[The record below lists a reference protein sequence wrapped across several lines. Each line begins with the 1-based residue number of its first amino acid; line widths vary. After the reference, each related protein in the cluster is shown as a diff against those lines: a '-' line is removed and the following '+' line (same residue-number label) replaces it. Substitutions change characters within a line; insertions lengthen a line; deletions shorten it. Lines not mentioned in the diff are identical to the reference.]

1 MANNN
6 GSAIGKTKRSTDN
19 MIEAAIAK
27 QNGWLDRRR
36 NFTRRFLKSI
46 NVFSNDSEQKKEK
59 VVVREHTTRDE
70 RNESKSVLREYWFPI
85 LCALIVL
92 FVAVWVVFIRVG
104 VPGRVVGLDIN
115 ANAQANPV
123 PIETVSRDTVKNI
136 VEPTDIPTFD
146 IVRIRENGIIVAG
159 RWQANK
165 NISVLINNK
174 IVATERTN
182 ENGEFVY
189 APSTGLKPGNYTLSL
204 MGANPKMKSEDKV
217 FLYISDADYRNSVS
231 LLMTRDGSRVLQSP
245 SILTD
250 GDLVVS
256 KIDYLDTGRII
267 VTGDALPRLRVS
279 LSLNDK
285 YMGFARVSDYK
296 HFGVGADVG
305 ELKPGNEYNLTVRLH
320 DGDGQTI
327 ATVNHNFIMPEMTGD
342 NDTFYTVRRGD
353 CLWIIARNFLRRG
366 VLFSII
372 AERNNI
378 ENPDLIL
385 TNQLLQIPTKK

>member
-6 GSAIGKTKRSTDN
+6 STAIGKTKRSTDN
-19 MIEAAIAK
+19 MIDEAIAQ
-27 QNGWLDRRR
+27 QNGWLNRRR
-36 NFTRRFLKSI
+36 NFTRRFLKSV
-46 NVFSNDSEQKKEK
+46 NVFSRKSESQEEK
-59 VVVREHTTRDE
+59 VVVRERTTRDE
-70 RNESKSVLREYWFPI
+70 KNENKSVLREYWFPI

-104 VPGRVVGLDIN
+104 VPGRVVGLDMN
-115 ANAQANPV
+115 ANAKANPV

-146 IVRIRENGIIVAG
+146 IVRVKENGIIVAG

-189 APSTGLKPGNYTLSL
+189 APNTGLKPGNYTLSL
-204 MGANPKMKSEDKV
+204 LGANPKMKSKDKV

-250 GDLVVS
+250 GDLIVS

>member
-6 GSAIGKTKRSTDN
+6 TMVIGKTKRSTDN
-19 MIEAAIAK
+19 MIDDAIAQ
-27 QNGWLDRRR
+27 QNSWLNRRR
-36 NFTRRFLKSI
+36 NFTRRFLRSM
-46 NVFSNDSEQKKEK
+46 NVFSHDATEPKKEK
-59 VVVREHTTRDE
+59 VIVTRERAPRDKTE
-70 RNESKSVLREYWFPI
+70 ENKSVLREYWFPI

-92 FVAVWVVFIRVG
+92 FVAIWVIFIRVG
-104 VPGRVVGLDIN
+104 IPGRVVVLN
-115 ANAQANPV
+115 SNANPV
-123 PIETVSRDTVKNI
+123 PVETVSRDTVKNI
-136 VEPTDIPTFD
+136 PEPTDIPTFD
-146 IVRIRENGIIVAG
+146 IVRVKENGIVVAG
-159 RWQANK
+159 RWQPNK
-165 NISVLINNK
+165 NISILVNNK

-189 APSTGLKPGNYTLSL
+189 APANGLRPGNYTLSL
-204 MGANPKMKSEDKV
+204 MGAEPKMKSADKV

-279 LSLNDK
+279 LSLDDK
-285 YMGFARVSDYK
+285 YIGFARVSDYK
-296 HFGVGADVG
+296 HFGVGADAG
-305 ELKPGNEYNLTVRLH
+305 ELKPGQEYNLTVRLH

-327 ATVNHNFIMPEMTGD
+327 ATVNHNFVMPEMTGD

-372 AERNNI
+372 AERNSI
-378 ENPDLIL
+378 QNPDLIF
-385 TNQLLQIPTKK
+385 TDQLLQIPTKK

>member
-6 GSAIGKTKRSTDN
+6 TMVIGKTKRSTDN
-19 MIEAAIAK
+19 MIDEAIAQ
-27 QNGWLDRRR
+27 QNSWLNRRR

-46 NVFSNDSEQKKEK
+46 NVFSHKEEPEQETVVIKRGRATRND
-59 VVVREHTTRDE
+59 TDE
-70 RNESKSVLREYWFPI
+70 NKSVLREYWFPI

-92 FVAVWVVFIRVG
+92 FVAIWVIFIRIG
-104 VPGRVVGLDIN
+104 TPQRVVTLN
-115 ANAQANPV
+115 ANPV

-136 VEPTDIPTFD
+136 SEPTDIPTFD
-146 IVRIRENGIIVAG
+146 IVRVKKDGIVVAG
-159 RWQANK
+159 RWQPNK
-165 NISVLINNK
+165 NISILINNK
-174 IVATERTN
+174 IVATERTD

-189 APSTGLKPGNYTLSL
+189 APTNGLKPGNYTLSL
-204 MGANPKMKSEDKV
+204 MGAEPKMKSEDKV

-250 GDLVVS
+250 GDLAVS

-279 LSLNDK
+279 LSLDDK
-285 YMGFARVSDYK
+285 YIGFARVSDYK
-296 HFGVGADVG
+296 HFGVGADAG
-305 ELKPGNEYNLTVRLH
+305 ELKPGTEYNLTVRLH

-327 ATVNHNFIMPEMTGD
+327 ATVNHNFVMPEMTGD

-372 AERNNI
+372 AERNSI
-378 ENPDLIL
+378 QNPDLIF
-385 TNQLLQIPTKK
+385 TDQLLQIPTKK

>member
-6 GSAIGKTKRSTDN
+6 NATIGKTKRSTDN
-19 MIEAAIAK
+19 MIDDAIAR
-27 QNGWLDRRR
+27 QNNWLAHRR

-46 NVFSNDSEQKKEK
+46 NVFSHDQAAEKEK
-59 VVVREHTTRDE
+59 VVVKHRDDKDE
-70 RNESKSVLREYWFPI
+70 NKSVLREYWFPI

-92 FVAVWVVFIRVG
+92 FVAIWVIFIRVG
-104 VPGRVVGLDIN
+104 TPRRVIN
-115 ANAQANPV
+115 LNANPV
-123 PIETVSRDTVKNI
+123 PVETVSRDTVKNI
-136 VEPTDIPTFD
+136 SEPTDIPTFD
-146 IVRIRENGIIVAG
+146 IVRVKGNGIIVAG
-159 RWQANK
+159 RWQPNK
-165 NISVLINNK
+165 NISILINNK

-182 ENGEFVY
+182 KDGEFVY
-189 APSTGLKPGNYTLSL
+189 APTNGLKPGNYTLSL
-204 MGANPKMKSEDKV
+204 MGAEPKTKSADKV
-217 FLYISDADYRNSVS
+217 FLYVSDADYRNSVS

-279 LSLNDK
+279 LSLDDK
-285 YMGFARVSDYK
+285 YIGFARVSDYK
-296 HFGVGADVG
+296 HFGVGADAG
-305 ELKPGNEYNLTVRLH
+305 ELKPGQEYNLTVRLH

-327 ATVNHNFIMPEMTGD
+327 ATINHSFVMPEMTGD

-353 CLWIIARNFLRRG
+353 CLWVIARNFLRRG

-372 AERNNI
+372 AERNSI
-378 ENPDLIL
+378 QNPDLIF
-385 TNQLLQIPTKK
+385 TDQLLQIPTKK

>member
-6 GSAIGKTKRSTDN
+6 NGAIGKTKRSTDN
-19 MIEAAIAK
+19 MIDEAIAQ
-27 QNGWLDRRR
+27 QNGWLNRRR
-36 NFTRRFLKSI
+36 NFTRRFLKSV
-46 NVFSNDSEQKKEK
+46 NVFSHKNDAQEEK
-59 VVVREHTTRDE
+59 VVVVRERAPRDTRDE
-70 RNESKSVLREYWFPI
+70 NKSVLREYWFPI

-104 VPGRVVGLDIN
+104 VPGRVVGLNMN
-115 ANAQANPV
+115 ANANPV

-136 VEPTDIPTFD
+136 SEPTDIPTFD
-146 IVRIRENGIIVAG
+146 IVRIKENGIIVAG

-189 APSTGLKPGNYTLSL
+189 APTTGLKPGNYTLSL

-231 LLMTRDGSRVLQSP
+231 LLMTRNGSRVLQSP
-245 SILTD
+245 SLLTD

-279 LSLNDK
+279 LALDDK

-305 ELKPGNEYNLTVRLH
+305 ELKPGQEYNLTVRLH

-372 AERNNI
+372 AERNSI
-378 ENPDLIL
+378 QNPDLIF
-385 TNQLLQIPTKK
+385 TDQLLQIPTKK

>member
-6 GSAIGKTKRSTDN
+6 TMVIGKTKRSTDN
-19 MIEAAIAK
+19 MIDDAIAK
-27 QNGWLDRRR
+27 QNSWLNRRR

-46 NVFSNDSEQKKEK
+46 NVFSSKEIETEEK
-59 VVVREHTTRDE
+59 VVVVKHE
-70 RNESKSVLREYWFPI
+70 RAQNENDNKSVLREYWFPI

-92 FVAVWVVFIRVG
+92 FVAIWVIFIRVG
-104 VPGRVVGLDIN
+104 IPRRVIN
-115 ANAQANPV
+115 LNANPV
-123 PIETVSRDTVKNI
+123 PVETVSRNTVKNI
-136 VEPTDIPTFD
+136 SEPTDIPTFD
-146 IVRIRENGIIVAG
+146 IVRVKENGIVVAG
-159 RWQANK
+159 RWQPNK
-165 NISVLINNK
+165 NISILINNK

-189 APSTGLKPGNYTLSL
+189 VPTNGLKPGNYTLSL
-204 MGANPKMKSEDKV
+204 MGVEPKMKSADKV

-250 GDLVVS
+250 GDLIVS

-279 LSLNDK
+279 LSLDDK
-285 YMGFARVSDYK
+285 YIGFARVSDYK
-296 HFGVGADVG
+296 HFGVGADAG
-305 ELKPGNEYNLTVRLH
+305 ELKPGQEYNLTVRLH

-327 ATVNHNFIMPEMTGD
+327 ATVNHNFVMPEMTGD

-372 AERNNI
+372 AERNSI
-378 ENPDLIL
+378 QNPDLIF
-385 TNQLLQIPTKK
+385 TDQLLQIPTKK

>member
-1 MANNN
+1 MANTNT
-6 GSAIGKTKRSTDN
+6 AVMGKTKRSTDN
-19 MIEAAIAK
+19 MIDEAIAQ
-27 QNGWLDRRR
+27 QNSWLNRRR
-36 NFTRRFLKSI
+36 NFTRRFLKSV
-46 NVFSNDSEQKKEK
+46 NVFSHRDDENEK
-59 VVVREHTTRDE
+59 VVVKRERAPRD
-70 RNESKSVLREYWFPI
+70 NNDDKKSVLREYWFPI

-92 FVAVWVVFIRVG
+92 FVAIWVIFIRIG
-104 VPGRVVGLDIN
+104 TPQRVVVLN
-115 ANAQANPV
+115 ANPV
-123 PIETVSRDTVKNI
+123 PVETVSRDTVKNI
-136 VEPTDIPTFD
+136 SEPADIPTFD
-146 IVRIRENGIIVAG
+146 IVRIKENGIVVAG
-159 RWQANK
+159 RWQPNK

-189 APSTGLKPGNYTLSL
+189 APANGLKPGNYTLSL
-204 MGANPKMKSEDKV
+204 MGVEPKMKSADKV

-245 SILTD
+245 SILKD

-279 LSLNDK
+279 LSLDDK
-285 YMGFARVSDYK
+285 YIGFARVSDYK
-296 HFGVGADVG
+296 HFGLGADAG
-305 ELKPGNEYNLTVRLH
+305 ELKPGQEYNLTVRLH

-327 ATVNHNFIMPEMTGD
+327 ATVNHNFVMPEMTGD

-372 AERNNI
+372 AERNSI
-378 ENPDLIL
+378 QNPDLIF
-385 TNQLLQIPTKK
+385 TDQLLQIPTKQ

>member
-6 GSAIGKTKRSTDN
+6 TMVIGKTKRSTDN
-19 MIEAAIAK
+19 MIDEAIAQ
-27 QNGWLDRRR
+27 QNSWLNRRR

-46 NVFSNDSEQKKEK
+46 NVFSRKEESEKETIVVTRERAPRDDNDK
-59 VVVREHTTRDE
+59 
-70 RNESKSVLREYWFPI
+70 NKSVLREYWFPI
-85 LCALIVL
+85 LCAFIVL
-92 FVAVWVVFIRVG
+92 FVAIWVIFVRVG
-104 VPGRVVGLDIN
+104 TPQRVITLN
-115 ANAQANPV
+115 ANPV
-123 PIETVSRDTVKNI
+123 PVETVSNDTVKNI
-136 VEPTDIPTFD
+136 SEPTDIPTFD
-146 IVRIRENGIIVAG
+146 IVRIRENGIVVAG
-159 RWQANK
+159 RWQPNK
-165 NISVLINNK
+165 NISILVNNK
-174 IVATERTN
+174 IVATERTD

-189 APSTGLKPGNYTLSL
+189 APTNGLKPGNYTLSL
-204 MGANPKMKSEDKV
+204 MGAEPKMKSEDKV

-245 SILTD
+245 SILKD

-285 YMGFARVSDYK
+285 YLGFARVSDYK
-296 HFGVGADVG
+296 HFGVGADAG
-305 ELKPGNEYNLTVRLH
+305 ELKPGQEYNLTVRLH

-327 ATVNHNFIMPEMTGD
+327 ATVNHNFVMPEMTGD

-353 CLWIIARNFLRRG
+353 CLWNIARNFLRRG

-372 AERNNI
+372 AERNSI
-378 ENPDLIL
+378 QNPDLIF
-385 TNQLLQIPTKK
+385 TDQLLQIPTKK

>member
-6 GSAIGKTKRSTDN
+6 TMVIGKTKRSTDN
-19 MIEAAIAK
+19 MIDDAIAQ
-27 QNGWLDRRR
+27 QNNWLNRRR

-46 NVFSNDSEQKKEK
+46 NVFSHQEEVKQEK
-59 VVVREHTTRDE
+59 IVVKRERAPRDE
-70 RNESKSVLREYWFPI
+70 NEENKSVLREYWFPV

-92 FVAVWVVFIRVG
+92 FVAIWVIFVRVG
-104 VPGRVVGLDIN
+104 TPRQAIVLN
-115 ANAQANPV
+115 ANPV
-123 PIETVSRDTVKNI
+123 PIETVSRNTVKNI
-136 VEPTDIPTFD
+136 SEPTDIPTFD
-146 IVRIRENGIIVAG
+146 IVRIKENGIVVAG
-159 RWQANK
+159 RWQPNK
-165 NISVLINNK
+165 NISVLVNNK
-174 IVATERTN
+174 IVATERTD

-189 APSTGLKPGNYTLSL
+189 APTNGLKPGNYTLSL
-204 MGANPKMKSEDKV
+204 MGADPKMKSADKV

-279 LSLNDK
+279 LSLDDK
-285 YMGFARVSDYK
+285 YIGFARVSDYK
-296 HFGVGADVG
+296 HFGVGADAG
-305 ELKPGNEYNLTVRLH
+305 ELKPGQEYNLTVRLH

-372 AERNNI
+372 AERNSI
-378 ENPDLIL
+378 QNPDLIF
-385 TNQLLQIPTKK
+385 TDQLLQIPTKKL

>member
-6 GSAIGKTKRSTDN
+6 TMVIGKTKRSTDN
-19 MIEAAIAK
+19 MIDDAIAQ
-27 QNGWLDRRR
+27 QNNWLNRRR

-46 NVFSNDSEQKKEK
+46 NVFSHQEEVKQEK
-59 VVVREHTTRDE
+59 IVVKRERAPRDE
-70 RNESKSVLREYWFPI
+70 NEENKSVLREYWFPV

-92 FVAVWVVFIRVG
+92 FVAIWVIFVRVG
-104 VPGRVVGLDIN
+104 TPRQAIVLN
-115 ANAQANPV
+115 ANPV
-123 PIETVSRDTVKNI
+123 PVETVSRDTVKNI
-136 VEPTDIPTFD
+136 STPTDIPTFD
-146 IVRIRENGIIVAG
+146 IVRIKENGIVVAG
-159 RWQANK
+159 RWQPNK
-165 NISVLINNK
+165 NISVLVNNK
-174 IVATERTN
+174 IVATERTD

-189 APSTGLKPGNYTLSL
+189 APANGLKPGNYTLSL
-204 MGANPKMKSEDKV
+204 MGADPKMKSADKV

-279 LSLNDK
+279 LSLDDK
-285 YMGFARVSDYK
+285 YIGFARVSDYK
-296 HFGVGADVG
+296 HFGVGADAI
-305 ELKPGNEYNLTVRLH
+305 ELKPGQEYNLTVRLH

-353 CLWIIARNFLRRG
+353 CLWVIARNFLRRG

-372 AERNNI
+372 AERNSI
-378 ENPDLIL
+378 QNPDLIF
-385 TNQLLQIPTKK
+385 TDQLLQIPTKK

>member
-1 MANNN
+1 MASNNSN
-6 GSAIGKTKRSTDN
+6 NMGKTKRSTDN
-19 MIEAAIAK
+19 MIDDAIAQ
-27 QNGWLDRRR
+27 QNGWLSRRR

-46 NVFSNDSEQKKEK
+46 NVFSSKEIETEEK
-59 VVVREHTTRDE
+59 VVVVKHE
-70 RNESKSVLREYWFPI
+70 RAQNENDNKSVLREYWFPI

-92 FVAVWVVFIRVG
+92 FVAIWVIFIRVG
-104 VPGRVVGLDIN
+104 IPRRVIN
-115 ANAQANPV
+115 LNANPV
-123 PIETVSRDTVKNI
+123 PVETVSRDTVKN
-136 VEPTDIPTFD
+136 VSEPTDIPTFD
-146 IVRIRENGIIVAG
+146 IVRIKENGIVVAG
-159 RWQANK
+159 RWQPNK
-165 NISVLINNK
+165 NISILINNK

-189 APSTGLKPGNYTLSL
+189 VPTNGLKPGNYTLSL
-204 MGANPKMKSEDKV
+204 MGVEPKMKSADKV

-250 GDLVVS
+250 GDLIVS

-279 LSLNDK
+279 LSLDDK
-285 YMGFARVSDYK
+285 YLGFARVSDYK
-296 HFGVGADVG
+296 HFGVGADAG
-305 ELKPGNEYNLTVRLH
+305 ELKPGQEYNLTVRLH

-327 ATVNHNFIMPEMTGD
+327 ATVNHNFVMPEMTGD

-372 AERNNI
+372 AERNSI
-378 ENPDLIL
+378 QNPDLIF
-385 TNQLLQIPTKK
+385 TDQLLQIPTK

>member
-6 GSAIGKTKRSTDN
+6 STAIGKTKRSTDN
-19 MIEAAIAK
+19 MIDEAIAQ
-27 QNGWLDRRR
+27 QNGWLNRRR
-36 NFTRRFLKSI
+36 NFTRRFLKSV
-46 NVFSNDSEQKKEK
+46 NVFSRKSESQEEK
-59 VVVREHTTRDE
+59 VVVRERTTRDE
-70 RNESKSVLREYWFPI
+70 KNENKSVLREYWFPI

-104 VPGRVVGLDIN
+104 VPGRVVGLDMN
-115 ANAQANPV
+115 ANAKANPV

-146 IVRIRENGIIVAG
+146 IVRVKENGIIVAG

-189 APSTGLKPGNYTLSL
+189 APNTGLKPGNYTLSL
-204 MGANPKMKSEDKV
+204 LGANPKMKSKDKV

-231 LLMTRDGSRVLQSP
+231 LLMTPDGSRVLQSP